1 MENTNCGKNC
11 TFVKI
16 GLCESDTDCP
26 NFVETLWQ
34 CGEGAEIKTVK
45 DCSPK
50 RQLLESQK
58 YILRHLEIEAKIK
71 RLTEKVEN
79 LESLLIQLIYESR
92 QFLGQVNKKQLEE
105 KNDRINS

>member
-16 GLCESDTDCP
+16 GLCESDVDCP
-26 NFVETLWQ
+26 NYVETLWE
-34 CGEGAEIKTVK
+34 CGERAEIKTVK

-58 YILRHLEIEAKIK
+58 YIHRHLEIEAKIK
-71 RLTEKVEN
+71 KLTSKVEN
-79 LESLLIQLIYESR
+79 LENLMLELINESR
-92 QFLGQVNKKQLEE
+92 QFLGEINNQKQLESSDE
-105 KNDRINS
+105 Q